1 MAHAHVDA
9 QRAAPSETLAGT
21 VERVTFHNA
30 ENGFAVLKV
39 KARGKRDLITV
50 VGHAAT
56 ISAGEFITASGAWV
70 SDRTHGLQFKAQVL
84 KATTPT
90 TS

>member
-39 KARGKRDLITV
+39 KTRGKRDLITV

-56 ISAGEFITASGAWV
+56 ISAGEFITASG
-70 SDRTHGLQFKAQVL
+70 SDTARAGRWHLDLAQSPRSL
-84 KATTPT
+84 RG
-90 TS
+90 